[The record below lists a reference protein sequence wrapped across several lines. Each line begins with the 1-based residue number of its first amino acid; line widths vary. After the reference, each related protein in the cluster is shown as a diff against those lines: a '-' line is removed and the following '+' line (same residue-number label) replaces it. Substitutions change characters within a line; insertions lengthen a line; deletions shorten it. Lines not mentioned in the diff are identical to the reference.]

1 MAKWLSAILILLLLA
16 GAGIGFAAQWQLLG
30 LLEVGDRLWPGAA
43 GTRVAEE
50 IAYGADPIQRVDVY
64 APRDIAPGQRRPV
77 VVWLH
82 GGGWVKGS
90 RPLYGWAGRA
100 YSSEGFVTVVAGYR
114 LGAAGHWPRFMEDGA
129 AAVRW
134 ARANAARFG
143 GDPDNIVIAG
153 HSAGA
158 HIAVLLALDPRW
170 LGDMVR
176 PGGAVKGAIGL
187 SGPYDFLP
195 FDAGG
200 RADVAMGDA
209 RPLTQTQPIHFVRA
223 DAPALFLGTGTA
235 DTTVR
240 PRNTRVLSAALRDVD
255 APVEAIEWP
264 GQSHEDVVMALS
276 LPFRGKAPVLRQSSE
291 FVRRVTAPI
300 TVSETMR

>member
-1 MAKWLSAILILLLLA
+1 MVKWFSAILILLLLA
-16 GAGIGFAAQWQLLG
+16 GVGIGFAAQWQLLG

-43 GTRVAEE
+43 GTRVGEGL
-50 IAYGADPIQRVDVY
+50 AYGDDPIQQVDVY
-64 APRDIAPGQRRPV
+64 APPGLRAGERRPV

-114 LGAAGHWPRFMEDGA
+114 LGEAGHWPRFMEDGA

-143 GDPDNIVIAG
+143 GDPDNIIIAG

-158 HIAVLLALDPRW
+158 HIAALLALDPRW
-170 LGDMVR
+170 LGDLVR

-195 FDAGG
+195 MDPGG
-200 RADVAMGDA
+200 RGDVAMGDA
-209 RPLTQTQPIHFVRA
+209 RPLSQTQPINYVRA
-223 DAPALFLGTGTA
+223 DAPALFIGTGDA

-240 PRNTRVLSAALRDVD
+240 PRNTRVLSAALRDVEASVD
-255 APVEAIEWP
+255 AVEWQGLE
-264 GQSHEDVVMALS
+264 HEDVVMALS
-276 LPFRGKAPVLRQSSE
+276 LPFRGKAPVLRQSSD